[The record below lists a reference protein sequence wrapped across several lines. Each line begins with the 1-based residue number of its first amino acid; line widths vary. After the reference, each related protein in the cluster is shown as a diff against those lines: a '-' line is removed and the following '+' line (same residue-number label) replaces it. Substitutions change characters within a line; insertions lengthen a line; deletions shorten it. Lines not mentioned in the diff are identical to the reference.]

1 MSLKGVRKVLYR
13 TPHQILG
20 KKSTDDE
27 IIKVWEH
34 DIKVAMA
41 GLDFLEHQERK
52 WSQTWGRIM
61 DNMLQTLRTFKIF
74 HKNFQVDKESHD
86 KKDEKSH
93 QVDDEFAN
101 ITVHEIKQAEKLIKS
116 LYNSLS
122 EIIDKSEENFCEK
135 CHSMK
140 GYLHE
145 TQKLIT
151 KRNHKKIDYDMT
163 STTVEKNLSKDNL
176 DKSDKLKMKLETS
189 KQQLN
194 EYKVIFLN
202 IDEKTKLIVPQVLAT
217 LSEFLNKL
225 SMKLYYDQ
233 LEIFETVTKNMKRF
247 VESQGLVMKT
257 LNYTYEDV
265 INEWHDQFSLSQ
277 SKLKDLELFEDY
289 KPLQD
294 KTFLQKSAS
303 QVRKV
308 SLNLV
313 GTTFDATQAIVS
325 KTVKPSQNLNIRN
338 MRIENPVRPYSREGL
353 FTTANDPLD
362 VLKTDEKYFKSMSA
376 DIASD
381 SGPVVKDTESL
392 VENTDTDTGSETRQI
407 QDEKR
412 DDQETEGIL
421 DEKSAVDDDGNV
433 DDDVDNEKAA
443 AENLTGDGKPFII
456 SETDPNEND
465 TSTSGE
471 EEKQTSWM
479 KPLSL
484 SASTTEPELVNE
496 DDVSTV
502 RHFSVSSASKYQDEK
517 LFDSVDLNNDKDS
530 VKISS
535 PADESFHAPSIPTT
549 SQATTPR
556 TPKSSKFSFGPTLS
570 PRVYGRMTGD
580 MTETEKFVSVSTQQI
595 RSIIYK
601 VDSTPV
607 LDHAPIS
614 ISFRDTDKDIL
625 EWKDT
630 ISSKSSITANLFRQK
645 L

>member
-1 MSLKGVRKVLYR
+1 MSLKGVRKVIYR

-27 IIKVWEH
+27 IIKIWEH

-74 HKNFQVDKESHD
+74 HKNFQVDTESDDKD
-86 KKDEKSH
+86 KKPQ
-93 QVDDEFAN
+93 QVDDEFSN

-122 EIIDKSEENFCEK
+122 EIIDKSEESFCEK

-163 STTVEKNLSKDNL
+163 TTTVEKNLSKDNL

-225 SMKLYYDQ
+225 SIKLYYDQ
-233 LEIFETVTKNMKRF
+233 LEIFETVTKSMKRF

-265 INEWHDQFSLSQ
+265 INDWHDQFSLSQ
-277 SKLKDLELFEDY
+277 TKLKDLEFFEDY
-289 KPLQD
+289 RPLQD

-325 KTVKPSQNLNIRN
+325 KTVKPSQNLNIRH
-338 MRIENPVRPYSREGL
+338 MKIENPVRPYSREGL
-353 FTTANDPLD
+353 FITSNDPLD
-362 VLKTDEKYFKSMSA
+362 VLKMEEKYFKMSA
-376 DIASD
+376 DMTAE
-381 SGPVVKDTESL
+381 PHAVFREPKPH
-392 VENTDTDTGSETRQI
+392 VENRDINSRTETWETSE
-407 QDEKR
+407 EKR
-412 DDQETEGIL
+412 HDQETDGIL
-421 DEKSAVDDDGNV
+421 EKKSTVDGDVNDENPAAGSADEDIKSYIA
-433 DDDVDNEKAA
+433 
-443 AENLTGDGKPFII
+443 
-456 SETDPNEND
+456 SETKPDEND
-465 TSTSGE
+465 IPRSGE

-484 SASTTEPELVNE
+484 SASRTESESINA
-496 DDVSTV
+496 DDALTV
-502 RHFSVSSASKYQDEK
+502 RHLSISSAAKYQDEK
-517 LFDSVDLNNDKDS
+517 LFDNVDLNNDKGS

-535 PADESFHAPSIPTT
+535 APDEPFQASSTPAT
-549 SQATTPR
+549 SQPTTPR
-556 TPKSSKFSFGPTLS
+556 TPKSSKFSFGPALS

-614 ISFRDTDKDIL
+614 ISFRDTYKDIS
-625 EWKDT
+625 EWKDS

-645 L
+645 C